1 MTLLACLELQDFGEV
16 VILVTGAK
24 QSQLLVFWTWLGLE
38 VDKRGSPGKT
48 TEVKEGGKVFHP
60 SGNTGI
66 LKNFFTFLFR
76 KSIDFKLIELLI
88 SNFLNKIHSPQV
100 FI

>member
-1 MTLLACLELQDFGEV
+1 MYLTFSIYIRFYFKHYTKQLN
-16 VILVTGAK
+16 TG
-24 QSQLLVFWTWLGLE
+24 LGTEYGKLHVYIVE
-38 VDKRGSPGKT
+38 RGSPGKT